1 MSWLQTIHPVT
12 VIVTALG
19 FLLGASL
26 MLAAIDLKFV
36 SQAAVGELAARD
48 IRQRRLGALR
58 GKDGCLIRRTFL
70 RRSLCHRTRSDLT
83 PSVPLAIARLLA
95 SAVGS

>member
-1 MSWLQTIHPVT
+1 MSWLQAIHPVT
-12 VIVTALG
+12 AVIMTLG

-26 MLAAIDLKFV
+26 MQVVIDLKFV
-36 SQAAVGELAARD
+36 SQAAARELAAR
-48 IRQRRLGALR
+48 R
-58 GKDGCLIRRTFL
+58 KDGSLTRRTF
-70 RRSLCHRTRSDLT
+70 RRGSLCDRTKSDLI

>member
-1 MSWLQTIHPVT
+1 MSWLQVIHPVT
-12 VIVTALG
+12 VVIMTFG

-26 MLAAIDLKFV
+26 MLVVIDLKFL
-36 SQAAVGELAARD
+36 SRAAARELAARE
-48 IRQRRLGALR
+48 IRERMLVTPRR
-58 GKDGCLIRRTFL
+58 KDGSLIRRTFQ
-70 RRSLCHRTRSDLT
+70 RSSLCDRTRNDLT